1 MHKFFGVIHSTTKM
15 LALYSLTILALVF
28 IPTHAAQAKFIAV
41 SASFNDTFQNMILKG
56 IEDEADRNGDDS
68 YIAYANMDKQRQLG
82 QIREYVKAGADA
94 IIAVTVD
101 SNDEQHSQKMLD
113 AAGKIPLIFINS
125 EPFSDL
131 KKLPKTSIYVGS
143 NELDSGT
150 MEMEE
155 LARLANYQ
163 GNVALLIGEPNHKA
177 AKMRTQDVKDVLAKY
192 SKMKLVAS
200 EVANWSRTQ
209 AYTITKKWIQQK
221 LDFKVLVANN
231 DEMAIGAILAF
242 QDAGI
247 DPKLYLIGG
256 IDATPDALQM
266 MDQQLLDVTV
276 LQDADRQGEAAV
288 EKAYQLLD
296 KDPLPPTYWV
306 PFKLV
311 TQQNY
316 QQFK

>member
-1 MHKFFGVIHSTTKM
+1 MPRSAYLFRHRSWM
-15 LALYSLTILALVF
+15 LISSLIWLLTAA
-28 IPTHAAQAKFIAV
+28 PAQAKFIAV

-68 YIAYANMDKQRQLG
+68 YISYANMDKQRQLS
-82 QIREYVKAGADA
+82 QIREYVQAGADA

-101 SNDEQHSQKMLD
+101 GNDEQHTQKMLA
-113 AAGKIPLIFINS
+113 AAGKTPLVFINS
-125 EPFSDL
+125 EPFHDL
-131 KKLPKTSIYVGS
+131 KKLPKSSIYVGS

-155 LARLANYQ
+155 LARLASYQ

-192 SKMKLVAS
+192 PKMKLVAS
-200 EVANWSRTQ
+200 EVANWSRNE
-209 AYTITKKWIQQK
+209 AYTITKKWLQQK

-242 QDAGI
+242 EDAGI
-247 DPKLYLIGG
+247 DPKPYLIGG

-288 EKAYQLLD
+288 EKAYQLID
-296 KDPLPPTYWV
+296 KATLPPAYWV

-311 TQQNY
+311 TLHNY